1 MRNDI
6 PMGNNDFECR
16 SKRMFRQTEV
26 VASQC
31 TPIPFEKKA
40 DEEILFTEI
49 CIDGEIVH
57 VDFLHRF
64 QLLRDNHRCFTR
76 SNH

>member
-1 MRNDI
+1 MCDDVS
-6 PMGNNDFECR
+6 MGNDDLERR
-16 SKRMFRQTEV
+16 SKRMFWQTEV
-26 VASQC
+26 AASQR

-40 DEEILFTEI
+40 DEQILFTEI

-64 QLLRDNHRCFTR
+64 QLLIDNHRCFTR